1 MAHHPLRE
9 IRIQYSLPD
18 PQPPKTK
25 VTNSEEAYRLLLDDW
40 NMDVIDCQEEFKI
53 LMLNRSHEVLGIY
66 PQSKG
71 GLTGTAVDVKLI
83 FSVALK
89 CLASTIILAHNH
101 PTGGLEPSH
110 ADIVLTKKLQQAGK
124 LLDIIVADHLIVTR
138 QGYYSFA
145 DQGTM

>member
-1 MAHHPLRE
+1 
-9 IRIQYSLPD
+9 
-18 PQPPKTK
+18 
-25 VTNSEEAYRLLLDDW
+25 
-40 NMDVIDCQEEFKI
+40 MDVIDCQEEFKI

-110 ADIVLTKKLQQAGK
+110 ADIVLTKKIQQAGK

>member
-1 MAHHPLRE
+1 MAHHQLRE

-40 NMDVIDCQEEFKI
+40 NMDVIDCQEEFKV
-53 LMLNRSHEVLGIY
+53 LMLNRSNEVLGIY

-71 GLTGTAVDVKLI
+71 GISTTIVDVRLV

-89 CLASTIILAHNH
+89 CLASTLILAHNH
-101 PTGGLEPSH
+101 PSGSLLPSH
-110 ADIVLTKKLQQAGK
+110 ADIQLTRKLTQAGK
-124 LLDIIVADHLIVTR
+124 LLEIPVVDHLIVTR
-138 QGYYSFA
+138 EGYYSFA
-145 DQGTM
+145 DQGTL